1 MSPLFESPTLDPLV
15 LPGPNPTGLDLSLS
29 ISLRP
34 VPGRLVQL
42 IRSGRFIEM
51 RDLLYDNST
60 LRGHYEGLH
69 GSTGLQLL
77 PVSSRPRVRE
87 VTTLSSWICCYLTYC
102 AVQAPD
108 QATRDRMTYAILV
121 VREAMRHGGQG
132 WLDYDRLFRQQAAI
146 NPGLQW
152 NAIHPQLQATTVLNQ
167 RPTAQGNF
175 CTLCQE
181 CDHSSS
187 QCALA
192 QVQQSAGRSGVGAY
206 RPPSRPSS
214 RICASWND
222 GACIFP
228 GTCNYRHICLNCRLP
243 SHPARDC
250 RLPQRSRMGNL
261 PVRTSATATT
271 RSSSS

>member
-1 MSPLFESPTLDPLV
+1 MYASVSFPVGLSLLNTLPPSASLSGVQLSGLSGQFAPAGASTLGMSPLFESPTLDPLV
-15 LPGPNPTGLDLSLS
+15 LPGPNPTGLDLNLS
-29 ISLRP
+29 ISLCP

-132 WLDYDRLFRQQAAI
+132 WLYYDRLFRQQAAI

-152 NAIHPQLQATTVLNQ
+152 NAIHPQLQATTVLN
-167 RPTAQGNF
+167 
-175 CTLCQE
+175 
-181 CDHSSS
+181 
-187 QCALA
+187 
-192 QVQQSAGRSGVGAY
+192 
-206 RPPSRPSS
+206 
-214 RICASWND
+214 
-222 GACIFP
+222 
-228 GTCNYRHICLNCRLP
+228 
-243 SHPARDC
+243 
-250 RLPQRSRMGNL
+250 
-261 PVRTSATATT
+261 
-271 RSSSS
+271 